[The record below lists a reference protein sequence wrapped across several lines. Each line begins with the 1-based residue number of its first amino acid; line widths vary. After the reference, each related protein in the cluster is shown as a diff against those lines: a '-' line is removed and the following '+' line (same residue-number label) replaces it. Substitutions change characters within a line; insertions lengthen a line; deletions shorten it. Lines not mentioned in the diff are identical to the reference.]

1 MHNRPNF
8 YKKESGE
15 NHMEI
20 ILFLILFPFLA
31 ALVMSCMKQH
41 GLLRRTV
48 QFTFCGVIVAAV
60 IVFAV
65 TNLIGGKTV
74 AYLPHTH
81 VIDMGMLLVEWG
93 LVALVFYYSFKF
105 RKYYCAL
112 LSILQTGAMTWLE
125 LSGRTDIEANHILA
139 DKLTV
144 AMALIVGIVGCLICV
159 YAIGYMKDYNR
170 HHLDYKDRRAFFFA
184 MLFLF
189 LGAMMGL
196 IFSSNL
202 IWIYFFWEITSICSF
217 LLIGYNQTDEAM
229 DNSFRALWMN
239 LLGGL
244 GFAVAII
251 YSVTQLQIINIQDLV
266 NFAVSGDE
274 RASLA
279 LIPVV
284 FLAFAG
290 LTKSA
295 QLPFS
300 GWLLGAMVAPTPTS
314 ALLHSAT
321 MVKAGVYLLV
331 RLAPALQ
338 GNTAGLMVTTIG
350 GFTFLMTSVLAISQD
365 DGKKVLAYSTI
376 SNLGLITACAG
387 VGMHEAVWAGILL
400 MMFHAV
406 SKSLMFLSVGAVE
419 NCTGSRNVEDMH
431 GLIVKLPGLAYVM
444 IIGIAG
450 MFLAPFGMLISKWA
464 ALKAYVDSGS
474 ILLVIFLVFGSATTL
489 FYWTKWLGTLVAVH
503 HHSERVKNVTKKS
516 EWTALL
522 TLSILMVLLCLTF
535 PVVSSGL
542 IEPFLMD
549 MYHTYVPNLIGTG
562 NLYIMIMMLC
572 LILVLPVA
580 VRLLTFGKKNKL
592 VMSYMGGANAGDDRN
607 FTDSFGE
614 EKRMYLANWY
624 LPDYFSEN
632 KVLMPSMVFAA
643 GALIILLILTIGGV
657 AV

>member
-1 MHNRPNF
+1 
-8 YKKESGE
+8 
-15 NHMEI
+15 MELI
-20 ILFLILFPFLA
+20 AFLILFPFLA
-31 ALVMSCMKQH
+31 ALVMSSMRKS
-41 GLLRRTV
+41 GLIRRCV
-48 QFTFCGVIVAAV
+48 QFSFCGIIVAAV
-60 IVFAV
+60 ILFAV
-65 TNLIGGKTV
+65 AGLINGETV
-74 AYLPHTH
+74 SYLPHTH
-81 VIDMGMLLVEWG
+81 GIDMLMLAVEWA
-93 LVALVFYYSFKF
+93 LVALVFYYSFKY

-112 LSILQTGAMTWLE
+112 LSIAQTALMTWLE
-125 LSGRTDIEANHILA
+125 LSGRVSLRGDHILS
-139 DKLTV
+139 DKLTIV
-144 AMALIVGIVGCLICV
+144 MALMIGIVGCLICV

-170 HHLDYKDRRAFFFA
+170 HHLDYKDRRYFFFA
-184 MLFLF
+184 MLFVF

-196 IFSSNL
+196 VFSSNM

-217 LLIGYNQTDEAM
+217 LLIGYNQTEEAM
-229 DNSFRALWMN
+229 ENSFRALWMN

-244 GFAVAII
+244 GFAVGIVYA
-251 YSVTQLQIINIQDLV
+251 VTQLQVINIQELV
-266 NFAVSGDE
+266 AFAVSGDE

-284 FLAFAG
+284 LLSFAG

-321 MVKAGVYLLV
+321 MVKAGVYLLI
-331 RLAPALQ
+331 RLAPALE
-338 GNTAGLMVTTIG
+338 GSLAGLMVTTIG
-350 GFTFLMTSVLAISQD
+350 GFTFFVTSMLAISQD

-387 VGMHEAVWAGILL
+387 VGMNEAVWAGILL
-400 MMFHAV
+400 MLFHAV

-503 HHSERVKNVTKKS
+503 HHSEQIKNVTKKS
-516 EWTALL
+516 EWTSLIS
-522 TLSILMVLLCLTF
+522 LSILMVGLCLTF
-535 PVVSSGL
+535 PLVSTYL
-542 IEPFLMD
+542 IEPFLED

-572 LILVLPVA
+572 TILILPIA
-580 VRLLTFGKKNKL
+580 VRVLTLGRKNKL

-607 FTDSFGE
+607 FTDSFGQ
-614 EKRMYLANWY
+614 EKPMYLANWY
-624 LPDYFSEN
+624 MPDYFGE
-632 KVLMPSMVFAA
+632 KKLLKPSLLFAA
-643 GALIILLILTIGGV
+643 AALIILMIMTMGG
-657 AV
+657 AVG